1 MGRRV
6 GHGRSHLVHN
16 ILSAGSAHRQRSRDR
31 TTIESAFVVDHEHDF
46 PFEDIRICDP
56 ARYARYVLIGLHLPE
71 LAT

>member
-1 MGRRV
+1 MEDRRLEL
-6 GHGRSHLVHN
+6 HLRWHEGV
-16 ILSAGSAHRQRSRDR
+16 LWWEGELGTEEA